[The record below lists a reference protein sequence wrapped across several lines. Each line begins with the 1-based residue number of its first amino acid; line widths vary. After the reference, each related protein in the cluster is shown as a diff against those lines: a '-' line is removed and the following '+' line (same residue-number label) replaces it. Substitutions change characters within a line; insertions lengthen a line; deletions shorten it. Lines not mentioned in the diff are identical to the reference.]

1 MSRILPLFM
10 LCTLSLTAYSQ
21 SVISGWV
28 TDESNNGV
36 PFANVV
42 MLNYSDSTVVS
53 GTITDIDGNF
63 SLKTVKNGLL
73 KVCCIGFEDYYYD
86 GSQDNMPTIVLKKTD
101 LLLDEINIIAE
112 RQKIQIKNDAM
123 VTNIGGTPIAKL
135 SDIQHVLNVVPGVVS
150 QNETLTVLGK
160 GAPLVYINNRK
171 IRDLAEVY
179 QLLPDNIKNI
189 ELITNPGA
197 KYDSEVKAVLKIN
210 TIAPTG
216 EGFSVDNKL
225 IGGYQYKCYFADNIK
240 LNYRHKNLD
249 MFASVGYSDKKYK
262 ENVLSTDETFISS
275 YYNMLTDDDN
285 YNRYKPVS
293 AKVGTNYDF
302 KSGKSIGF
310 VYSNNFANSDIES
323 FAEMALWQDGTLY
336 DNLFTANTGSNKSEY
351 HLANAYCSGS
361 MLSWNYEIDYDAMY
375 NYSDY
380 GYKITETAKATD
392 SPNTTSPSVEPIAMD
407 CNEKNNALLNAFKT
421 EACKDIF
428 NGEISIGTEHSFV
441 NRKGICK
448 YLQNAAN
455 NSNCRVKECN
465 SAIYSE
471 VSQEFD
477 NWGFSFGLRYEFVR
491 SNYYEFEIKQN
502 EYCRKYHNLFPS
514 IAFDFSLG
522 ETDFS
527 LSYDRSVQRPCY
539 DQLGNQLGFVNSYA
553 YETGN
558 PRLKPSYFD
567 DFCVNIVYKDLS
579 LMADFLINFDY
590 IYDAYTTYGYDLKA
604 SLVKPEN
611 YDKFHQFQTTISY
624 TPTFGF
630 FRPNVSASVF
640 CQDMSIVFCGE
651 KKVFD
656 KPYGIIR
663 LSNLFEMPWQTTASV
678 VLRYSTAG
686 DDELGWIDNNFICN
700 CEISKVFDNWTVSL
714 VCDDVFKTAK
724 QHFNMYGN
732 IRKCT
737 IKKYSD
743 TRKIE
748 LSIRYK
754 LNPAKSKYKGT
765 GAGND
770 EKERM

>member
-1 MSRILPLFM
+1 MKKILITILAAF
-10 LCTLSLTAYSQ
+10 LVNFAAWGQT
-21 SVISGWV
+21 ISG
-28 TDESNNGV
+28 GV
-36 PFANVV
+36 FAEDGLPVAFANVV
-42 MLNYSDSTVVS
+42 LMAADSSYVD
-53 GTITDIDGNF
+53 GTITDADGKFTIKKNVDATF
-63 SLKTVKNGLL
+63 LTVSCLGYEKQTLN
-73 KVCCIGFEDYYYD
+73 VNADV
-86 GSQDNMPTIVLKKTD
+86 SRIVLKKSD

-112 RQKIQIKNDAM
+112 RKKIQIKNDAM

-135 SDIQHVLNVVPGVVS
+135 SDIQHVLNVIPGVVS

-171 IRDLAEVY
+171 IRDLSEVY
-179 QLLPDNIKNI
+179 QLSPDNIKNI

-225 IGGYQYKCYFADNIK
+225 TGGYQYKCYFADNLK

-249 MFASVGYSDKKYK
+249 VFASAGYSCKKYK

-285 YNRYKPVS
+285 YNRHKPFS
-293 AKVGTNYDF
+293 SKVGMNYDF

-310 VYSNNFANSDIES
+310 AYSNRLTNSDIES
-323 FAEMALWQDGTLY
+323 CTATELRQDGTLC
-336 DNLFTANTGSNKSEY
+336 DNLITANIGDSKSGF
-351 HLANAYCSGS
+351 HLVNAYNSGS
-361 MLSWNYEIDYDAMY
+361 LLSWNYEIDYDAMF

-380 GYKITETAKATD
+380 DYKIAEAVKATD
-392 SPNTTSPSVEPIAMD
+392 TYFSASLANEPIVLD
-407 CNEKNNALLNAFKT
+407 CNEKNGALLNAFKT
-421 EACKDIF
+421 EICKDILS
-428 NGEISIGTEHSFV
+428 GEISIGTEHSFV
-441 NRKGICK
+441 NRKGVCK
-448 YLQNAAN
+448 YLQYVAN
-455 NSNCRVKECN
+455 NSNCRVKETN

-471 VSQEFD
+471 LSQEFD
-477 NWGFSFGLRYEFVR
+477 NWGFTLGLRYEFVR
-491 SNYYEFEIKQN
+491 SNYFEYEVKQN

-514 IAFDFSLG
+514 VSFDFSLG
-522 ETDFS
+522 GADLS
-527 LSYDRSVQRPCY
+527 LSYDRSVQRPYY
-539 DQLGNQLGFVNSYA
+539 DQLGNQFGFINRYA

-579 LMADFLINFDY
+579 FMADFFVNYDY
-590 IYDAYTTYGYDLKA
+590 IYDAYTTYGDDCKA
-604 SLVKPEN
+604 SLIKPEN
-611 YDKFHQFQTTISY
+611 YDKFHQVQTTVSY

-630 FRPNVSASVF
+630 YRPNLSASVF
-640 CQDMSIVFCGE
+640 WQDMSIVFCGV

-656 KPYGIIR
+656 KPYGAFR
-663 LSNLFEMPWQTTASV
+663 FGNLFELPWQTTASA
-678 VLRYSTAG
+678 VLRYTTAG
-686 DDELGWIDNNFICN
+686 DDELGWIDDNFTCN
-700 CEISKVFDNWTVSL
+700 CEISKIFGNWTVAF
-714 VCDDVFKTAK
+714 VCDDVFKTAN

-737 IKKYSD
+737 IKKHSD

-754 LNPAKSKYKGT
+754 LNAAKSKYKGT
-765 GAGND
+765 GAGNE
-770 EKERM
+770 EKDRI